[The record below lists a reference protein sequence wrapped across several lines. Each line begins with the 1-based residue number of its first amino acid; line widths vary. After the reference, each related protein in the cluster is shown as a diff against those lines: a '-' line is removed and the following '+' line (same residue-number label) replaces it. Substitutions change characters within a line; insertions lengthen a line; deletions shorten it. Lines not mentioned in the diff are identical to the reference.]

1 MAHLVYIVPCAHH
14 MIISDRYCS
23 RTATGMRSCARV
35 TRAASLR
42 EGGSSFAMRLLIR
55 RCHSS
60 SLHLLNEQR
69 EGEGRRGAGEREGV
83 SGQISFS
90 PSLTRMHSVRPS
102 VRPSERASERA
113 EPDTES
119 GVHAPPRPDPDSSLP
134 GEDWVT

>member
-1 MAHLVYIVPCAHH
+1 M
-14 MIISDRYCS
+14 
-23 RTATGMRSCARV
+23 RTCDTRSEPEGGRE
-35 TRAASLR
+35 AAPA
-42 EGGSSFAMRLLIR
+42 GSSFAMRLLIR

-90 PSLTRMHSVRPS
+90 PSLTRMHSVRTS
-102 VRPSERASERA
+102 VRASERA

-119 GVHAPPRPDPDSSLP
+119 SVHAPPRPDPDSSLP